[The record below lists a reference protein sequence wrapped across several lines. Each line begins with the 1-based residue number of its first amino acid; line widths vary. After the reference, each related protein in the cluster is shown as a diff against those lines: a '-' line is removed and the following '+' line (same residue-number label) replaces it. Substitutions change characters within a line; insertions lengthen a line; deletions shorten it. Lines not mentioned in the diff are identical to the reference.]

1 MASCLINQ
9 SLPEIF
15 LMSKIEK
22 GRNLLILIVI
32 SAILPALADDDAERY
47 FDAGDWAA
55 AADAFTVRTQ
65 DDPEDVSAWY
75 RLAVSARQ
83 AKRYAVARDA
93 LDQAEKRQY
102 SPVRIKLERARLG
115 AQTGDSAGA
124 VAELRAIAESGFS
137 GVNAVTGD
145 SVLAQLAGREDY
157 DSLIAAMSRRA
168 FPCEHDAAFSEFD
181 FWIGEWD
188 VHAANGTYAGSN
200 SIGSEQRG
208 CLLTESWR
216 SATGNTGTSINY
228 LDKTSGEWVQ
238 IWNDSGGNQINI
250 RGGMTDDGML
260 LTGSIHYV
268 TNGTTAGFR
277 GLWTP
282 LEDGRVRQFFEQQSD
297 DGATWSTWFEGFY
310 TRNPLAQTDSRK
322 PN

>member
-1 MASCLINQ
+1 MLKLEKSCNC
-9 SLPEIF
+9 
-15 LMSKIEK
+15 
-22 GRNLLILIVI
+22 LILIVLG
-32 SAILPALADDDAERY
+32 AFAPALAEDDAERY
-47 FDAGDWAA
+47 FDAGDWVA
-55 AADAFTVRTQ
+55 AADAYAVRTQ

-83 AKRYAVARDA
+83 AKRYALARDA
-93 LDQAEKRQY
+93 IVQCEKREY
-102 SPVRIKLERARLG
+102 SPVRINLERARLS
-115 AQTGDSAGA
+115 AQTGDLADA
-124 VAELRAIAESGFS
+124 VAKLRALAESGFS
-137 GVNAVTGD
+137 AVNVITGD
-145 SVLAQLAGREDY
+145 PVLAELAGREDY
-157 DSLIAAMSRRA
+157 DSLIAAMTRRA

-188 VHAANGTYAGSN
+188 VHSANGTYAGSN

-216 SATGNTGTSINY
+216 SATGSTGTSINY
-228 LDKTSGEWVQ
+228 LDRTSGEWVQ

-310 TRNPLAQTDSRK
+310 TRKSVAQTDSRK
-322 PN
+322 PD